1 MKPYFLPLLIG
12 AIITLADI
20 VRRSE
25 ATRHKHR
32 PLASVSDAGR
42 GESCD
47 EAFC

>member
-12 AIITLADI
+12 TIMTLADI

-32 PLASVSDAGR
+32 PVASVTNADP

-47 EAFC
+47 EAFR

>member
-1 MKPYFLPLLIG
+1 MNPTFTLLIG
-12 AIITLADI
+12 TIITLADI

-32 PLASVSDAGR
+32 PVASISDADL

-47 EAFC
+47 ETLR